1 MEWMK
6 YGNWKGK
13 TMRKLSA
20 KGVLTPAIYSGL
32 HMFWPGWTNGTVGGR
47 SRYNKHPF
55 YIPK

>member
-1 MEWMK
+1 MK

-20 KGVLTPAIYSGL
+20 KGVLTPAIYSML